1 MLIGVVG
8 LGLIGGSMAKAI
20 NQNTDYSV
28 YGYDIEDKITK
39 KAILVGAIEGE
50 LTDEMIP
57 ECDLLF
63 LGLYPQDT
71 IEFLQ
76 THASR
81 IKKDCIVM
89 DTGGVKQIVCDAAA
103 PLAAEYGFTF
113 IGAHPMAGVE
123 HKGFEY
129 SKKALFNGASLILV
143 PLTGTKIEKV
153 DQVIHLAKQIG
164 FVQTPIVEPDEHD
177 RIIAY
182 TSQLAHVVSSAYVM
196 SPTARDHNGF
206 SAGSYRDM
214 TRVAK
219 LNEIMWTE
227 LFLENPDFLADE
239 IDGLVHRLKEFSRV
253 IRGRDEKNLCELLRA
268 GHLRKLEID
277 QEVF

>member
-28 YGYDIEDKITK
+28 YGYDIDDSITK
-39 KAILVGAIEGE
+39 KAILVGATEGE
-50 LTDEMIP
+50 LTEAMIP
-57 ECDLLF
+57 ECDLIF
-63 LGLYPQDT
+63 LGLYPQDS
-71 IEFLQ
+71 IDFISA
-76 THASR
+76 HADKF
-81 IKKDCIVM
+81 KKDCIVL
-89 DTGGVKQIVCDAAA
+89 DTCGVKQIVVDAVA

-113 IGAHPMAGVE
+113 IGTHPMAGVE

-143 PLTGTKIEKV
+143 PLTGTSIEKV
-153 DQVIHLAKQIG
+153 DFVMKLAKQIG
-164 FVQTPIVEPDEHD
+164 FTQTPIAEPVDHD

-196 SPTARDHNGF
+196 SPTAMEHYGF

-219 LNEIMWTE
+219 LNEFMWTE

-239 IDGLVHRLKEFSRV
+239 VDGLIERLQEFSDLIRSRDDDKLCDLLA
-253 IRGRDEKNLCELLRA
+253 RGRV
-268 GHLRKLEID
+268 RKLEID
-277 QEVF
+277 KEIF

>member
-63 LGLYPQDT
+63 LGRYPQDT
-71 IEFLQ
+71 IEFLR

>member
-28 YGYDIEDKITK
+28 YGYDKDDSITK
-39 KAILVGAIEGE
+39 KAILVGATEGE
-50 LTDEMIP
+50 LTEEMLP
-57 ECDLLF
+57 ECDLIF

-71 IEFLQ
+71 IDFMTE
-76 THASR
+76 HADKF
-81 IKKDCIVM
+81 KKDCIILDVC
-89 DTGGVKQIVCDAAA
+89 GVKQIVVDAAV
-103 PLAAEYGFTF
+103 PLAKEYGWTF
-113 IGAHPMAGVE
+113 IGTHPMAGVE
-123 HKGFEY
+123 HTGFEY
-129 SKKALFNGASLILV
+129 SKKALFKGASLILV
-143 PLTGTKIEKV
+143 PLTGTPIEKV
-153 DQVIHLAKQIG
+153 DCIINLAKQIG
-164 FVQTPIVEPDEHD
+164 FSQTPIAEPSDHD

-196 SPTARDHNGF
+196 SPTAVEHFGF

-219 LNEIMWTE
+219 LNEYMWTE

-239 IDGLVHRLKEFSRV
+239 VDGLIARLSEFSKA
-253 IRGRDEKNLCELLRA
+253 IRERDEEALCGLLA
-268 GHLRKLEID
+268 KGHKRKLEID
-277 QEVF
+277 KEIF

>member
-1 MLIGVVG
+1 MLIGVIG

-28 YGYDIEDKITK
+28 YGYDIEDNITK

-50 LTDEMIP
+50 LTEKMIP
-57 ECDLLF
+57 ECDMLF
-63 LGLYPQDT
+63 LGLYPQDA
-71 IEFLQ
+71 IEFLKKN
-76 THASR
+76 APR
-81 IKKDCIVM
+81 LKKDCIVM
-89 DTGGVKQIVCDAAA
+89 DTGGVKQVVNKAAA
-103 PLAAEYGFTF
+103 PLAAKYGFTF
-113 IGAHPMAGVE
+113 IGTHPMAGVE

-143 PLTGTKIEKV
+143 PLTGTPIEKV
-153 DQVIHLAKQIG
+153 DEVIHLARQIG
-164 FVQTPIVEPDEHD
+164 FVKTPIVEPDEHD

-196 SPTARDHNGF
+196 SPTASDHCGF

-227 LFLENPDFLADE
+227 LFLENPDFLAEE
-239 IDGLVHRLKEFSRV
+239 IDRLVERLNKFSKVIKDKDEEKLCEMLKE
-253 IRGRDEKNLCELLRA
+253 GRI
-268 GHLRKLEID
+268 RKLEID
-277 QEVF
+277 REIF

>member
-28 YGYDIEDKITK
+28 YGYDIDDSITK
-39 KAILVGAIEGE
+39 KAILVGATEGE
-50 LTDEMIP
+50 LTEAMIP
-57 ECDLLF
+57 ECDLIF
-63 LGLYPQDT
+63 LGLYPQDS
-71 IEFLQ
+71 IDFISA
-76 THASR
+76 HAGKF
-81 IKKDCIVM
+81 KKDCIVL
-89 DTGGVKQIVCDAAA
+89 DTCGVKQIVVDAVA

-113 IGAHPMAGVE
+113 IGTHPMAGVE

-143 PLTGTKIEKV
+143 PLTGTSIEKV
-153 DQVIHLAKQIG
+153 DFVMKLAKQIG
-164 FVQTPIVEPDEHD
+164 FTQTPIAEPVDHD

-182 TSQLAHVVSSAYVM
+182 TSQLAHVVSSAYIM
-196 SPTARDHNGF
+196 SPTAMEHYGF

-219 LNEIMWTE
+219 LNEFMWTE

-239 IDGLVHRLKEFSRV
+239 VDGLIERLQEFSELIRSRDDDKLCDLLA
-253 IRGRDEKNLCELLRA
+253 RGRV
-268 GHLRKLEID
+268 RKLEID
-277 QEVF
+277 KEIF

>member
-28 YGYDIEDKITK
+28 YGYDIDDSITK
-39 KAILVGAIEGE
+39 KAILVGATEGE
-50 LTDEMIP
+50 LTEDFISA
-57 ECDLLF
+57 
-63 LGLYPQDT
+63 
-71 IEFLQ
+71 
-76 THASR
+76 HAGKF
-81 IKKDCIVM
+81 KKDCIVL
-89 DTGGVKQIVCDAAA
+89 DTCGVKQIVVDAVA

-113 IGAHPMAGVE
+113 IGTHPMAGVE

-143 PLTGTKIEKV
+143 PLTGTSIEKV
-153 DQVIHLAKQIG
+153 DFVMKLAKQIG
-164 FVQTPIVEPDEHD
+164 FTQTPIAEPVDHD

-196 SPTARDHNGF
+196 SPTAMEHYGF

-219 LNEIMWTE
+219 LNEFMWTE

-239 IDGLVHRLKEFSRV
+239 VDGLIERLQEFSDLIRSRDDDKLCDLLA
-253 IRGRDEKNLCELLRA
+253 RGRV
-268 GHLRKLEID
+268 RKLEID
-277 QEVF
+277 KEIF

>member
-28 YGYDIEDKITK
+28 YGYDIDDSITK
-39 KAILVGAIEGE
+39 KAILVGATEGE
-50 LTDEMIP
+50 LTEAMIP
-57 ECDLLF
+57 ECDLIF
-63 LGLYPQDT
+63 LGLYPQDS
-71 IEFLQ
+71 IDFISA
-76 THASR
+76 HADKF
-81 IKKDCIVM
+81 KKDCIVL
-89 DTGGVKQIVCDAAA
+89 DTCGVKQIVVDAVA

-113 IGAHPMAGVE
+113 IGTHPMAGVE

-143 PLTGTKIEKV
+143 PLTGTSIEKV
-153 DQVIHLAKQIG
+153 DFVMKLAKQIG
-164 FVQTPIVEPDEHD
+164 FTQTPIAEPDDHD

-196 SPTARDHNGF
+196 SPTAMEHYGF

-219 LNEIMWTE
+219 LNEFMWTE

-239 IDGLVHRLKEFSRV
+239 VDGLIERLQEFSDLIRSRDDDKLCDLLA
-253 IRGRDEKNLCELLRA
+253 RGRV
-268 GHLRKLEID
+268 RKLEID
-277 QEVF
+277 KEIF

>member
-28 YGYDIEDKITK
+28 YGYDIDDSITK
-39 KAILVGAIEGE
+39 KAILVGATEGE
-50 LTDEMIP
+50 LTEAMIP
-57 ECDLLF
+57 ECDLIF
-63 LGLYPQDT
+63 LGLYPQDS
-71 IEFLQ
+71 IDFISA
-76 THASR
+76 HAGKF
-81 IKKDCIVM
+81 KKDCIVL
-89 DTGGVKQIVCDAAA
+89 DTCGVKQIVVDAVA

-113 IGAHPMAGVE
+113 IGTHPMAGVE

-143 PLTGTKIEKV
+143 PLTGTSIEKV
-153 DQVIHLAKQIG
+153 DFVMKLAKQIG
-164 FVQTPIVEPDEHD
+164 FTQTPIAEPDNHD

-196 SPTARDHNGF
+196 SPTAMEHYGF

-219 LNEIMWTE
+219 LNEFMWTE

-239 IDGLVHRLKEFSRV
+239 VDGLIERLQEFSDLIRSRDDDKLCDLLA
-253 IRGRDEKNLCELLRA
+253 RGRV
-268 GHLRKLEID
+268 RKLEID
-277 QEVF
+277 KEIF

>member
-71 IEFLQ
+71 IEFLR

-103 PLAAEYGFTF
+103 PLAAGVLCQVPHAAQKSVFS
-113 IGAHPMAGVE
+113 GAL
-123 HKGFEY
+123 
-129 SKKALFNGASLILV
+129 SGASKRSIRSFIWQSRS
-143 PLTGTKIEKV
+143 GSCR
-153 DQVIHLAKQIG
+153 H
-164 FVQTPIVEPDEHD
+164 
-177 RIIAY
+177 
-182 TSQLAHVVSSAYVM
+182 QLLSLMNMTVSSPIHHSWHTLSQVLM
-196 SPTARDHNGF
+196 S
-206 SAGSYRDM
+206 
-214 TRVAK
+214 
-219 LNEIMWTE
+219 
-227 LFLENPDFLADE
+227 
-239 IDGLVHRLKEFSRV
+239 
-253 IRGRDEKNLCELLRA
+253 
-268 GHLRKLEID
+268 
-277 QEVF
+277 

>member
-57 ECDLLF
+57 ECDMLF
-63 LGLYPQDT
+63 LGLYPKDT
-71 IEFLQ
+71 IKFLRENAPRLK
-76 THASR
+76 H
-81 IKKDCIVM
+81 DCIVM
-89 DTGGVKQIVCDAAA
+89 DTGGVKQVVNDAAA

-129 SKKALFNGASLILV
+129 SRKALFNGASLILV
-143 PLTGTKIEKV
+143 PLTGTAIEKV
-153 DQVIHLAKQIG
+153 DEVIHLAKQIG
-164 FVQTPIVEPDEHD
+164 FVQTPIAEPSEHD

-196 SPTARDHNGF
+196 SPTASDHSGF

-239 IDGLVHRLKEFSRV
+239 IDGLAERLTAFSKVIRDKNEDKLCEMLKE
-253 IRGRDEKNLCELLRA
+253 GRI
-268 GHLRKLEID
+268 RKLQID
-277 QEVF
+277 QEIF

>member
-28 YGYDIEDKITK
+28 YGRDIVDSISK
-39 KAILVGAIEGE
+39 KAILVGATEGE

-57 ECDLLF
+57 ECDMIF
-63 LGLYPQDT
+63 LGLYPEDT
-71 IEFLQ
+71 IAFIEEYADKF
-76 THASR
+76 
-81 IKKDCIVM
+81 KKECIVL
-89 DTGGVKQIVCDAAA
+89 DTCGIKQLVVEKVA
-103 PLAAEYGFTF
+103 PLAEQYGFTF
-113 IGAHPMAGVE
+113 IGTHPMAGVE

-164 FVQTPIVEPDEHD
+164 FVMTPIVEPEEHD

-196 SPTARDHNGF
+196 SPTATSHYGF

-219 LNEIMWTE
+219 LNEYMWTE
-227 LFLENPDFLADE
+227 LFLENPDYLANE
-239 IDGLVHRLKEFSRV
+239 IDGLIERLQEFSKV
-253 IRGRDEKNLCELLRA
+253 IKGGDEKKLFDLLKVGRE
-268 GHLRKLEID
+268 RKLEID
-277 QEVF
+277 QEIF

>member
-71 IEFLQ
+71 IEFLR
-76 THASR
+76 TNASR

-89 DTGGVKQIVCDAAA
+89 DTGGVKQIVCDSAA

-196 SPTARDHNGF
+196 SPTACDHNGF

-239 IDGLVHRLKEFSRV
+239 IDGLTHRLEEFSKV
-253 IRGRDEKNLCELLRA
+253 IRGRDEEKLCELLRA

>member
-28 YGYDIEDKITK
+28 YGYDIDDSITK
-39 KAILVGAIEGE
+39 KAILVGATEGE
-50 LTDEMIP
+50 LTEEMIP
-57 ECDLLF
+57 ECDLIF
-63 LGLYPQDT
+63 LGLYPQDSIDFIT
-71 IEFLQ
+71 A
-76 THASR
+76 HADKF
-81 IKKDCIVM
+81 KKDCIVL
-89 DTGGVKQIVCDAAA
+89 DTCGIKQVVVDAVA
-103 PLAAEYGFTF
+103 PLAAKYGFTF
-113 IGAHPMAGVE
+113 IGTHPMAGVE

-143 PLTGTKIEKV
+143 PLTGTSIEKV
-153 DQVIHLAKQIG
+153 DFVMKLAKQIG
-164 FVQTPIVEPDEHD
+164 FSQTPIAEPDDHD

-196 SPTARDHNGF
+196 SPTAKEHYGF

-219 LNEIMWTE
+219 LNEFMWTE

-239 IDGLVHRLKEFSRV
+239 VDGLIERLREFSDT
-253 IRGRDEKNLCELLRA
+253 IRQRNDEKLCDLLAKGRM
-268 GHLRKLEID
+268 RKLEID
-277 QEVF
+277 KEIF

>member
-28 YGYDIEDKITK
+28 YGYDIDDSITK
-39 KAILVGAIEGE
+39 KAILVGATEGE
-50 LTDEMIP
+50 LTEAMIP
-57 ECDLLF
+57 ECDLIF
-63 LGLYPQDT
+63 LGLYPQDS
-71 IEFLQ
+71 IDFISA
-76 THASR
+76 HAGKF
-81 IKKDCIVM
+81 KKDCIVL
-89 DTGGVKQIVCDAAA
+89 DTCGVKQIVVDAVA

-113 IGAHPMAGVE
+113 IGTHPMAGVE

-143 PLTGTKIEKV
+143 PLTGTSIEKV
-153 DQVIHLAKQIG
+153 DFVMKLAKQIG
-164 FVQTPIVEPDEHD
+164 FTQTPIAEPDDHD

-196 SPTARDHNGF
+196 SPTAMEHYGF

-219 LNEIMWTE
+219 LNEFMWTE

-239 IDGLVHRLKEFSRV
+239 VDGLIERLQEFSDLIRSRDDDKLCDLLA
-253 IRGRDEKNLCELLRA
+253 RGRV
-268 GHLRKLEID
+268 RKLEID
-277 QEVF
+277 KEIF